1 MEYVDVDVYGRKEK
15 GGDLQRYASDKA
27 LSNAMVFYL
36 TTNRGDFVYNSKIGG
51 VLEFLK
57 FKLMNISEGDVQDSV
72 RLSLEKLF
80 GDYAAIVDVFAE
92 KLLADRRWRI
102 AVIWL
107 SKLTGEQNG
116 IEFQVNSGQRAPQA
130 AGTTVVS
137 MPYAGEN
144 LYNFILL
151 QKEFQPADILHVNK
165 EGVYVW
171 GVWAFPELTSQDE
184 YFGVIKKVLTP

>member
-1 MEYVDVDVYGRKEK
+1 
-15 GGDLQRYASDKA
+15 
-27 LSNAMVFYL
+27 
-36 TTNRGDFVYNSKIGG
+36 
-51 VLEFLK
+51 
-57 FKLMNISEGDVQDSV
+57 
-72 RLSLEKLF
+72 
-80 GDYAAIVDVFAE
+80 
-92 KLLADRRWRI
+92 
-102 AVIWL
+102 
-107 SKLTGEQNG
+107 
-116 IEFQVNSGQRAPQA
+116 
-130 AGTTVVS
+130 